1 MQRDKV
7 QRLLGLAARAG
18 GVAFGEGA
26 AEDSVRSK
34 RARLAVVAADASDN
48 TKKRLGD
55 KCAFYGVRLI
65 ELGDRYE
72 LGGCMGKDFA
82 VAAAVTNADLAK
94 EILKQYESRDGE

>member
-26 AEDSVRSK
+26 AEESVRSK

-48 TKKRLGD
+48 TKKRLGL
-55 KCAFYGVRLI
+55 KSRRLSI
-65 ELGDRYE
+65 
-72 LGGCMGKDFA
+72 
-82 VAAAVTNADLAK
+82 
-94 EILKQYESRDGE
+94 